1 MLQTMKRALCH
12 ILLGGGLAALELA
25 AAIHTVVLDLPYLF
39 LGILFLLFFLVSLLV
54 LRRKENHPFFLLT
67 FLTYAL
73 GVLGYYFLV
82 LRTQRLPI
90 ALMSVLYYFLFYI
103 FPALLGILVYLLV
116 RELFRPVPPRPVR
129 AIRLEQELRIK
140 ARKRKTISGEPEEE
154 D

>member
-1 MLQTMKRALCH
+1 MKRALWH
-12 ILLGGGLAALELA
+12 ILLGGGLAALELV
-25 AAIHTVVLDLPYLF
+25 AAIHTVVLDVPYLF
-39 LGILFLLFFLVSLLV
+39 LGLLFLLFFLVSLLV

-90 ALMSVLYYFLFYI
+90 VLLSVLYYCLFYI

-116 RELFRPVPPRPVR
+116 RELFRPVPPRPVH

-140 ARKRKTISGEPEEE
+140 TRKRKTAPAEPEEE